1 MSIGAAARIAAY
13 VVVVLLVSASAP
25 AGNDR
30 TFAPDAAWR
39 EPLQRVET
47 ALAGGDARGAA
58 HAWEVA
64 YRAAMRAR
72 APEGLL
78 EVGRARLRIG
88 EATRD
93 RQTAVAQARRIFLV
107 ALFQARERREPCGVA
122 RAGEAFAS
130 LGDREVADRAFEVAM
145 ALAVRNGDAV
155 VRERIAALR
164 TRLDSASLVP

>member
-1 MSIGAAARIAAY
+1 MSVGAAARITAY
-13 VVVVLLVSASAP
+13 VVVVLLVSASAVV
-25 AGNDR
+25 GNDR
-30 TFAPDAAWR
+30 ARSPDAAWR

-47 ALAGGDARGAA
+47 ALAVGDVRGAA

-72 APEGLL
+72 TPVGML

-88 EATRD
+88 EAARD
-93 RQTAVAQARRIFLV
+93 RQTAVAQARRIFLL
-107 ALFQARERREPCGVA
+107 ALFQARERRDPSGAA

-145 ALAVRNGDAV
+145 VLAAQNGDAV
-155 VRERIAALR
+155 ARERIAALR